1 MKRNTAMNKSD
12 YNCDVKALSKIYHK
26 EKKGADADSGF
37 MGWEKTRNQCALLGR
52 CCITITNTGVKLVL
66 PFPNWWARE

>member
-1 MKRNTAMNKSD
+1 MNKSD
-12 YNCDVKALSKIYHK
+12 YNCNVKALSKIYHK

-52 CCITITNTGVKLVL
+52 CCIMITNTGVKLVL
-66 PFPNWWARE
+66 LFPNWWERE